1 MKTSTSRRCN
11 WSTPGAAVI
20 SSCSALVIPDSVSQ
34 SPPIISSPFSR
45 TQVVAVLA
53 GFALG
58 FSGGFVGNDSD
69 PELVMLACQ
78 L

>member
-1 MKTSTSRRCN
+1 M
-11 WSTPGAAVI
+11 
-20 SSCSALVIPDSVSQ
+20 SQ
-34 SPPIISSPFSR
+34 SPPIITSPFSR